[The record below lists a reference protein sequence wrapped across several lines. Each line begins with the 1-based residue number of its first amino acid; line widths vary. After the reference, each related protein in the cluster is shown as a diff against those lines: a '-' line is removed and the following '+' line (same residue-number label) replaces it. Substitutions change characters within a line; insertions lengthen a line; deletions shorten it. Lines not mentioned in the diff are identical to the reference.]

1 MMMATYNINSELD
14 ERLRLSLANPG
25 AFMEDLSLA
34 YAFHQFPVLA
44 PKKVFYVPMAERKA
58 IPVFTT
64 ENDLNIFLS
73 ELTDFETEWELHSII
88 EVIELLKET
97 DIDIIAVNPKLPQDE
112 DTGNTAYFGTTE
124 LTKFLTHYTDILNTL
139 FSPENQ
145 SASKM
150 EKYYLIPA
158 FVSESER
165 IFPNLVAQDEQE
177 YLPLF
182 DNLDSLSKWYDEPY
196 FSQPFKENNGQVLF
210 LTIHE
215 LLHPEDVTNRFEN
228 ASGITINP
236 LDDLEHYQDTMS
248 TWGELSD

>member
-1 MMMATYNINSELD
+1 M
-14 ERLRLSLANPG
+14 
-25 AFMEDLSLA
+25 A

-88 EVIELLKET
+88 EVLELLKET
-97 DIDIIAVNPKLPQDE
+97 DIDIVAVNPKLPQDE

-165 IFPNLVAQDEQE
+165 IFPNLVAQDGQE

-236 LDDLEHYQDTMS
+236 LDDLEHYQDTIS
-248 TWGELSD
+248 IWDELSD